1 MMGLIKEN
9 IVGLFRFIC
18 LLFSSFVFTS
28 RRRDRETEGRGV
40 QGKYEALIGPSEPL
54 VPTEIKFCPRCH
66 TPVAQVRRTK
76 EGMQIIR
83 QGKLLVTVGNVTIT
97 KDGQAMRGFPLR
109 CPNGHTVRIE

>member
-1 MMGLIKEN
+1 MGLIKEN

-18 LLFSSFVFTS
+18 LLLSSFVFRPS
-28 RRRDRETEGRGV
+28 RRDRETEGRGV
-40 QGKYEALIGPSEPL
+40 RGKYEALIGPSEPL

-66 TPVAQVRRTK
+66 APVAQVRRTK

-109 CPNGHTVRIE
+109 CLNGHTVRIE